1 MIIDVIVIVWW
12 GAVLPISF
20 YLSSQN
26 DSLLSLKCKTI
37 SLIQIRSVSEFSCRK
52 NFNEMFTSFSKMLF
66 QMTPVK
72 NKFWNDREKSA
83 PITDQQV
90 VYGKLRVK
98 SVSSFLFTQL
108 PISTMEYLKVD

>member
-1 MIIDVIVIVWW
+1 
-12 GAVLPISF
+12 
-20 YLSSQN
+20 
-26 DSLLSLKCKTI
+26 
-37 SLIQIRSVSEFSCRK
+37 
-52 NFNEMFTSFSKMLF
+52 MLF